1 MLLNASPPVQF
12 ASRDMLQRFRL
23 QNSARAREG
32 NQKMRI
38 YKRDG
43 SRYYWYEF
51 IFDGRRYQESSG
63 FTNKIAAQRAGEI
76 RRTQLAE
83 GRAGIVRRKAAPLF
97 RDFADKFLET
107 AQLEC
112 KSKTHR
118 FYEDRIR
125 QLRPWF
131 GAKRLDEITAPAIRE
146 FKESRLKQGRRGTTV
161 NRDLGTLRRVLA
173 LAVKDGI
180 LQSSPF
186 FARQIEFL
194 PENGCERVITVA
206 EERRYLAAACPLLCD
221 VAIIMLETGLRP
233 EEVFELHSRHVNLNA
248 RPPYVHIPEGK
259 SPKARRD
266 VPITAKAMP
275 IIHARLARS
284 NAREPL
290 DARWEAYSQTRE
302 RRFATRRAFNKA
314 SVEELKTELNR
325 VRLCEHE
332 IEEARKRLL
341 DRGRG
346 YLFPQRVGT
355 GSDYQRAMN
364 DLHHAHERA
373 VKASGIE
380 PRFRLYDLR
389 HTYGTRAIEGGMNP
403 LTLSKLMGHADLKT
417 TMRYV
422 HLSKQH
428 LAEAQRQVEEFRAK
442 LEISQAEEYIAP
454 HSRSTE
460 NDSWKN

>member
-1 MLLNASPPVQF
+1 
-12 ASRDMLQRFRL
+12 
-23 QNSARAREG
+23 
-32 NQKMRI
+32 MRI

-51 IFDGRRYQESSG
+51 IFGGRRYQESSG

-83 GRAGIVRRKAAPLF
+83 GRAGIVRKKAVPLF
-97 RDFADKFLET
+97 RQFAEQFLET

-112 KSKTHR
+112 KPKTYV

-131 GAKRLDEITAPAIRE
+131 GAKRLDEITAPIIRE
-146 FKESRLKQGRRGTTV
+146 FKESRLKQGLRGTTV

-173 LAVKDGI
+173 LAVKDGL

-194 PENGCERVITVA
+194 PENGCERVISVA
-206 EERRYLAAACPLLCD
+206 EERRYLETACPLLRD
-221 VAIIMLETGLRP
+221 VAIVMLEMGLRP
-233 EEVFELHSRHVNLNA
+233 EEVFELHSRHVNLKTA
-248 RPPYVHIPEGK
+248 PSYVYIPEGK
-259 SPKARRD
+259 SPKARRY

-275 IIHARLARS
+275 VIHARLTRS
-284 NAREPL
+284 DAREPR
-290 DARWEAYSQTRE
+290 DAQWEAYSQTRN
-302 RRFATRRAFNKA
+302 RRFASRKSFNKA
-314 SVEELKTELNR
+314 TVSELKAELDR
-325 VRLCEHE
+325 VGVSEKE
-332 IEEARKRLL
+332 IEEAKTRLRE
-341 DRGRG
+341 RGRG

-355 GSDYQRAMN
+355 GSDYEHAMN
-364 DLHHAHERA
+364 DLHHSHERA
-373 VKASGIE
+373 LKASGIE

-403 LTLSKLMGHADLKT
+403 LTLAKLMGHADLKT
-417 TMRYV
+417 TQRYV

-428 LAEAQRQVEEFRAK
+428 LSEAQKRIEEFRAA
-442 LEISQAEEYIAP
+442 LEIADAEQCGTLTVLAATP
-454 HSRSTE
+454 RQTLH
-460 NDSWKN
+460 